1 MGQKRDGFLHP
12 AGALTVR
19 EKTGLSAAPARPAEP
34 LYPSNDPGEG
44 RVPADWKSAA
54 SRPAC
59 SGHRPPLTPPRAMK
73 KPTVSPAPARPAP
86 SPEWLTEADWQ
97 SDRSGRLVRRERDAV
112 PSRPKPPE
120 EKRTDLI
127 DLSDNRMN
135 TDNFPFS
142 IWAKFS
148 RSILSG
154 KSKELMEIS
163 PTNGK
168 KELREAIAGHLK
180 SFRGMLVDP
189 NQIVVGAGTEYLY
202 SLLIQLLGNDKTYCL
217 ENPGY
222 TKIAKVY
229 TKHQVTCHYV
239 DLDDSGITLKG
250 LRKAEADVVHISPN
264 HHFPTGITMPV
275 KRRYEVLSWA
285 NEKDGR
291 YIIEDDYDSEFRIS
305 GKPIPTLFSID
316 ESEKVIYMNTFSKSL
331 TPTIRISYM
340 VLPVHLANLFYE
352 SLSFYACTVSNF
364 EQFILAD
371 FIKNGYFEKHINRM
385 RLFYARKRRAL
396 IDAVKNSRLKDIS
409 EIMESDSGLH
419 FLLKIDTE
427 KTDADFSAQLQDK
440 GIHVEF
446 LSEFYHDKSNREHL
460 MIINYSNFDVQTMG
474 DIFDKIAEI
483 AEK

>member
-1 MGQKRDGFLHP
+1 MLTYNFDNVKIPLYEYIYNCIKKDILARKLKAGQKLPSKRTFAENNGISTI
-12 AGALTVR
+12 TVQNAYDQLISEGYIYTVPR
-19 EKTGLSAAPARPAEP
+19 KGYYVANLYGLS
-34 LYPSNDPGEG
+34 
-44 RVPADWKSAA
+44 
-54 SRPAC
+54 
-59 SGHRPPLTPPRAMK
+59 
-73 KPTVSPAPARPAP
+73 TVNKETNISLNIRL
-86 SPEWLTEADWQ
+86 PE
-97 SDRSGRLVRRERDAV
+97 
-112 PSRPKPPE
+112 K
-120 EKRTDLI
+120 KRTDFI

-142 IWAKFS
+142 IWAKLS

-202 SLLIQLLGNDKTYCL
+202 SLLIQLLGNDKMYCL

-285 NEKDGR
+285 SEKDGR
-291 YIIEDDYDSEFRIS
+291 YIICLLYTSPSPR
-305 GKPIPTLFSID
+305 
-316 ESEKVIYMNTFSKSL
+316 
-331 TPTIRISYM
+331 
-340 VLPVHLANLFYE
+340 
-352 SLSFYACTVSNF
+352 
-364 EQFILAD
+364 
-371 FIKNGYFEKHINRM
+371 
-385 RLFYARKRRAL
+385 
-396 IDAVKNSRLKDIS
+396 DA
-409 EIMESDSGLH
+409 
-419 FLLKIDTE
+419 
-427 KTDADFSAQLQDK
+427 
-440 GIHVEF
+440 
-446 LSEFYHDKSNREHL
+446 
-460 MIINYSNFDVQTMG
+460 
-474 DIFDKIAEI
+474 
-483 AEK
+483 

>member
-1 MGQKRDGFLHP
+1 
-12 AGALTVR
+12 
-19 EKTGLSAAPARPAEP
+19 
-34 LYPSNDPGEG
+34 
-44 RVPADWKSAA
+44 
-54 SRPAC
+54 
-59 SGHRPPLTPPRAMK
+59 
-73 KPTVSPAPARPAP
+73 
-86 SPEWLTEADWQ
+86 
-97 SDRSGRLVRRERDAV
+97 
-112 PSRPKPPE
+112 
-120 EKRTDLI
+120 
-127 DLSDNRMN
+127 
-135 TDNFPFS
+135 
-142 IWAKFS
+142 
-148 RSILSG
+148 
-154 KSKELMEIS
+154 
-163 PTNGK
+163 
-168 KELREAIAGHLK
+168 
-180 SFRGMLVDP
+180 MLVDP

-222 TKIAKVY
+222 TKIAQVY
-229 TKHQVTCHYV
+229 AKHQVTCHYV

-409 EIMESDSGLH
+409 EIIESDSGLH

>member
-1 MGQKRDGFLHP
+1 MLTYTFTKDRKTSLYEQLYRHIKEDILSGRLRAGEKLPSKRMLSEHLEVSVITVKNAYEQLMAEGYLYAVEKKGYYVSPLEKPLAAPPP
-12 AGALTVR
+12 AEILPAVR
-19 EKTGLSAAPARPAEP
+19 EQRWFMDFGANSMAQEDFPFTVWARLMRQTILEQDTA
-34 LYPSNDPGEG
+34 L
-44 RVPADWKSAA
+44 
-54 SRPAC
+54 
-59 SGHRPPLTPPRAMK
+59 L
-73 KPTVSPAPARPAP
+73 RPAP
-86 SPEWLTEADWQ
+86 P
-97 SDRSGRLVRRERDAV
+97 SGAAV
-112 PSRPKPPE
+112 
-120 EKRTDLI
+120 
-127 DLSDNRMN
+127 
-135 TDNFPFS
+135 
-142 IWAKFS
+142 
-148 RSILSG
+148 
-154 KSKELMEIS
+154 
-163 PTNGK
+163 
-168 KELREAIAGHLK
+168 LREAIAQYLRQ
-180 SFRGMLVDP
+180 FRGMAVSP
-189 NQIVVGAGTEYLY
+189 EEIIVGAGTEVLY
-202 SLLIQLLGNDKTYCL
+202 NLLVQLLGRDKCYAV
-217 ENPGY
+217 EEPGY
-222 TKIAKVY
+222 GKIARIYGVN
-229 TKHQVTCHYV
+229 QVALEYIGV
-239 DLDDSGITLKG
+239 DDKG
-250 LRKAEADVVHISPN
+250 LDIAALRRTEADVVHISPN

-285 NEKDGR
+285 SEKDGR

-427 KTDADFSAQLQDK
+427 KTDADFSAQLQEK

-474 DIFDKIAEI
+474 DIFDIIAEI

>member
-1 MGQKRDGFLHP
+1 MLTYNFDNVKIPLYEYIYNCIKKDILARKLKAGQKLPSKRTFAENNGISTI
-12 AGALTVR
+12 TVQNAYDQLISEGYIYTVPR
-19 EKTGLSAAPARPAEP
+19 KGYYVANLYGMSTVNKETNISLNIRLPEK
-34 LYPSNDPGEG
+34 
-44 RVPADWKSAA
+44 
-54 SRPAC
+54 
-59 SGHRPPLTPPRAMK
+59 
-73 KPTVSPAPARPAP
+73 
-86 SPEWLTEADWQ
+86 
-97 SDRSGRLVRRERDAV
+97 
-112 PSRPKPPE
+112 
-120 EKRTDLI
+120 KRTDLI

-142 IWAKFS
+142 IWAKLS

-154 KSKELMEIS
+154 KSRELMEIS

-202 SLLIQLLGNDKTYCL
+202 SLLIQLLGNDKMYCL

-285 NEKDGR
+285 SEKDGR

-352 SLSFYACTVSNF
+352 GLSFYAC
-364 EQFILAD
+364 
-371 FIKNGYFEKHINRM
+371 
-385 RLFYARKRRAL
+385 KRRAL

-427 KTDADFSAQLQDK
+427 KTDADFSAQLQEK